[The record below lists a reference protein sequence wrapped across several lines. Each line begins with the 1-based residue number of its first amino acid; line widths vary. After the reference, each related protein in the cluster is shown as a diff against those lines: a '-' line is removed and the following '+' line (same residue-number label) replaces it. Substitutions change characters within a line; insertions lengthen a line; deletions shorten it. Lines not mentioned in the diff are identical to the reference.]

1 MNLAVSES
9 ELPVRL
15 RFDRPMT
22 DDELMRFCAE
32 NDDLRVERDANG
44 ELIVMSPAGGGSSSR
59 NAQLNRQLGNWADET
74 GVGNTFDSSSG
85 FRLPDGSM
93 RSPDA
98 ALIAWPR
105 WNALSE
111 KQQEEFPPI
120 CPEFVIELR
129 SPSDRLIPLQ
139 EKMRLWVANGAELAW
154 LVDPSRKTVEIY
166 RPGREAEVVEGGS
179 AVEGE
184 GPVAG
189 FVLELGKIWGV
200 GLRP

>member
-32 NDDLRVERDANG
+32 NNDLRVERDANG

-184 GPVAG
+184 GPVTG
-189 FVLELGKIWGV
+189 FVLELGKIWG
-200 GLRP
+200 